1 LEIIKAQ
8 TAKLNQLGVEI
19 RTRCLLTDLI
29 ADADGTAIRGVSIQ
43 DGYQFPDENSGFRK
57 EIGAE
62 RAVVLA
68 TGGFGSDLSFC
79 RLQRPGLSQSIE
91 STNHKGATAEGVVAA
106 LSKGALPVHLSWI
119 QLGPW
124 GCPDEKGYGVGGRFA
139 SYSVYPA
146 GILIDPATGCRL
158 LNEWA
163 DRRDRSEAILRAG
176 HPCIGIVD
184 SKGAEMDPASLQVC
198 LKSGKVKAFQNFSD
212 LAEAYGIPIT
222 ALNQTLSIYNKA
234 IAAGTPDEFGKAL
247 DQGAQPLKSPP
258 FYAMRLWP
266 KLHYTP
272 GGIGINAKAQVINLN
287 GQPIP
292 GLFAAGEVCGGI
304 HGASR
309 LGACALTECLVFGR
323 IAGREAASLRHR
335 T

>member
-1 LEIIKAQ
+1 
-8 TAKLNQLGVEI
+8 
-19 RTRCLLTDLI
+19 
-29 ADADGTAIRGVSIQ
+29 
-43 DGYQFPDENSGFRK
+43 
-57 EIGAE
+57 
-62 RAVVLA
+62 
-68 TGGFGSDLSFC
+68 
-79 RLQRPGLSQSIE
+79 
-91 STNHKGATAEGVVAA
+91 
-106 LSKGALPVHLSWI
+106 
-119 QLGPW
+119 
-124 GCPDEKGYGVGGRFA
+124 
-139 SYSVYPA
+139 
-146 GILIDPATGCRL
+146 
-158 LNEWA
+158 
-163 DRRDRSEAILRAG
+163 
-176 HPCIGIVD
+176 
-184 SKGAEMDPASLQVC
+184 MDPASLQVC

-323 IAGREAASLRHR
+323 IAGREAASLSHR